1 VIVEPQI
8 AAHPNDAVAPPFAHA
23 ARFRRERRT
32 ARRKIDGVPS
42 LELSVA
48 PLELPLVHTF
58 TIARSSDSIART
70 ALVRLRWGEIDAL
83 GESSPSARYGESVE
97 SVAAGLRA
105 RRLGD
110 DPYAFDALLDGLPPA
125 QRCGLDVAL
134 HDCIAKDVDRPL
146 WRLLGLDPTRTPL
159 TSFTIGIAAVDEMLA
174 KVREVGTHPVIKIK
188 LGAGNEVET
197 IAAIRAIYPGT
208 IRIDANE
215 AWTAE
220 SAVAILTELE
230 RYGIEFCEQ
239 PIPAGTPERL
249 RWIKERTTIPIVTDE
264 DSKDAR
270 DLLAL
275 AGCVDG
281 INVKLV
287 KCGGIRGALEMIHTA
302 RALGLKIMLG
312 CMVES
317 AILSTAAAHLSPLVD
332 WADLDGPFLVARDP
346 FDGLTYA
353 GGKIVLPKGAGLG
366 VVEKAVAA

>member
-1 VIVEPQI
+1 
-8 AAHPNDAVAPPFAHA
+8 
-23 ARFRRERRT
+23 
-32 ARRKIDGVPS
+32 VPS
-42 LELSVA
+42 LGLTVT

-58 TIARSSDSIART
+58 TIARSSESVART
-70 ALVRLRWGEIDAL
+70 ALLRLRWGEIEAL
-83 GESSPSARYGESVE
+83 GESSPSARYHESVE
-97 SVAAGLRA
+97 SVIAGLHDRA
-105 RRLGD
+105 LGD
-110 DPYAFDALLDGLPPA
+110 DPYALDALLGGLPPA

-146 WRLLGLDPTRTPL
+146 WRLLGLDPARTPL
-159 TSFTIGIAAVDEMLA
+159 TSFTIGIAPIDEMVA
-174 KVREVGTHPVIKIK
+174 KVREVGTHPVIKVK
-188 LGAGNEVET
+188 LGAGSEIDT
-197 IAAIRAIYPGT
+197 IAAIRHVYGGT
-208 IRIDANE
+208 IRVDANE
-215 AWTAE
+215 AWTPE

-230 RYGIEFCEQ
+230 RYAIEFCEQ

-249 RWIKERTTIPIVTDE
+249 RWIRERTSIPIVTDE
-264 DSKDAR
+264 DSKDAD

-287 KCGGIRGALEMIHTA
+287 KCGGIRAALAMIHTA

-353 GGKIVLPKGAGLG
+353 GGKIVLPERSGLG
-366 VVEKAVAA
+366 VVEKALAA